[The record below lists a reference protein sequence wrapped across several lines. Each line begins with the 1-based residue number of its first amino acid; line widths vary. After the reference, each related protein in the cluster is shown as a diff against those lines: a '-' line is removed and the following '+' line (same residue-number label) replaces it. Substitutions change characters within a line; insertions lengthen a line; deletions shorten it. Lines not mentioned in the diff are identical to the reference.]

1 MRLTNVVFVLSP
13 LMFLLASPVQAIS
26 CEQWDRMG
34 AGQKSATIDH
44 MIQSTV
50 SGSGGREYHVDRGAV
65 GRCLQ
70 GYARSIEHDFDSACA
85 DARTAGMQAL
95 NRIFKDYIWTCAG

>member
-1 MRLTNVVFVLSP
+1 MRLTNIVLVLCS
-13 LMFLLASPVQAIS
+13 LMFLLASPVQAIT
-26 CEQWDRMG
+26 CGQWDRMG
-34 AGQKSATIDH
+34 AGQKSATIDR

-50 SGSGGREYHVDRGAV
+50 SGSGGREYQIDRGAV

-70 GYARSIEHDFDSACA
+70 GHARSIEYDFDGACA

>member
-1 MRLTNVVFVLSP
+1 MRLTSIVFVLSSMR
-13 LMFLLASPVQAIS
+13 LLLASPVQAIT
-26 CEQWDRMG
+26 CGQWDRMSP
-34 AGQKSATIDH
+34 GQKSATIDR

-65 GRCLQ
+65 GRCLE
-70 GYARSIEHDFDSACA
+70 GYARSIGYDFDGACA